1 MSAAR
6 PEAPPVPRQ
15 LVVVATARVPT
26 DAVEAI
32 VRTHCG
38 EGVEVQVHLIAST
51 WRTSW
56 LNWST
61 TVEGPASAEAA
72 QRAGQAA
79 DAISSGSDS
88 HGGDIDPLQAVEDAL
103 RLYVADELV
112 VVTASDEETSWT
124 DSDLDEWAREK
135 FGLPIKHLVA
145 RSRKRGGNSVA

>member
-1 MSAAR
+1 MTEVR

-26 DAVEAI
+26 DEVEAI
-32 VRTHCG
+32 VRTHSG
-38 EGVEVQVHLIAST
+38 EGIEVQVHLMAST

-72 QRAGQAA
+72 ERADQAA

-88 HGGDIDPLQAVEDAL
+88 RAGDIDPLQAVEDAL
-103 RLYVADELV
+103 RLHVADELV
-112 VVTASDEETSWT
+112 VVTASDEETSWIE
-124 DSDLDEWAREK
+124 SDLEAWAREK

-145 RSRKRGGNSVA
+145 RSHKRGENSVA